1 MTLNEFIAVVKA
13 GVPVGFQQTQ
23 SVIAENYSYQPTPF
37 YNGSGGDAVHNPAG
51 TNEGSCKLFAFA
63 QLHGL
68 NEAQTLALFGDYY
81 REVLD
86 DPHGEGHRNIR
97 NFIKYGWAGIRFGGV
112 PLAAIQRYG

>member
-1 MTLNEFIAVVKA
+1 MTLHEFLTTVKN
-13 GVPVGFQQTQ
+13 GDIISFQQTQ
-23 SVIAENYSYQPTPF
+23 TIIAENYSYQPTPF
-37 YNGSGGDAVHNPAG
+37 RNGSGDDTLMNPAG

-86 DPHGEGHRNIR
+86 DPNGEGHRNIR
-97 NFIKYGWAGIRFGGV
+97 NFIKYGWSGMHFDGT
-112 PLAAIQRYG
+112 PLIAL